1 MIQGQHRF
9 ARMDNVVFGK
19 PAAEAIAQE
28 SARRGAE
35 RVFIVG
41 SKSLYETTD
50 EIAKVEA
57 ALGARHG
64 GTFVGIPAHLS
75 LIHI

>member
-35 RVFIVG
+35 RRASDRDSARQRSELLQRESPGRVG
-41 SKSLYETTD
+41 E
-50 EIAKVEA
+50 
-57 ALGARHG
+57 
-64 GTFVGIPAHLS
+64 
-75 LIHI
+75 